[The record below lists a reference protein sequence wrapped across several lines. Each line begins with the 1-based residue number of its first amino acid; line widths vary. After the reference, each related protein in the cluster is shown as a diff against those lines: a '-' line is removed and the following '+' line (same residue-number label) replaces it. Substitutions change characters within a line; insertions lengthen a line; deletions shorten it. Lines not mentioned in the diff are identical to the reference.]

1 MGGTFRHVG
10 RIVISAIAVVACLAP
25 AAPVSAAQ
33 AVRGYTQFH
42 DGELYKTGPIG
53 TVVSVFA
60 TSAPVNTSFKL
71 RMAPAEQEETCP
83 DVGAVDLNPNVRYS
97 NSRGFIATTSGVANQ
112 PVGEYEICFYQI
124 PLDALGRRVATLPV
138 FLAIV

>member
-10 RIVISAIAVVACLAP
+10 RMLISVMAVLALGSG
-25 AAPVSAAQ
+25 ATVVSAAE
-33 AVRGYTQFH
+33 AVRGYTQYH
-42 DGELYKTGPIG
+42 DGDLYKTGPTG

-60 TSAPVNTSFKL
+60 TSATANSSFKL
-71 RMAPAEQEETCP
+71 RIAPAEQEETCP

-138 FLAIV
+138 FLTVV